1 MTKIRLIS
9 LMLIAV
15 LIIGIM
21 LIIYNE
27 VMEIN
32 MDFHQKTMVMNCKY
46 ASYILNKLFRDSRN
60 FLELTSKYP
69 IIMNLSLKH
78 LEPFLLSL
86 VQKFDIFNSVYVIDK
101 KGKTLIDATHVPEL
115 FDGVPS
121 QVWFTNVIK
130 GHYSDYTTGVYK
142 SAITKR
148 YAITQ
153 AVLIRGPVYDLRAV
167 LAAEIDMT
175 YLWEQVTKFLPD
187 KEKLKIYLLNEKN
200 EIIYGENGTIP
211 DADKKDFFN
220 YTGISENAFK
230 SRLGS
235 FQSSSDNSYR
245 LGAYCSLRSID
256 EIKGMNWKIVLIK
269 EYGSMK
275 LTENISSSGFLN
287 MIIYMVFFVL
297 ILIILNFIFLYFG
310 VFENENN

>member
-46 ASYILNKLFRDSRN
+46 VSYILNKLFRDSRN

-175 YLWEQVTKFLPD
+175 YSACLVH
-187 KEKLKIYLLNEKN
+187 IMLL
-200 EIIYGENGTIP
+200 
-211 DADKKDFFN
+211 
-220 YTGISENAFK
+220 
-230 SRLGS
+230 
-235 FQSSSDNSYR
+235 
-245 LGAYCSLRSID
+245 C
-256 EIKGMNWKIVLIK
+256 
-269 EYGSMK
+269 
-275 LTENISSSGFLN
+275 
-287 MIIYMVFFVL
+287 
-297 ILIILNFIFLYFG
+297 
-310 VFENENN
+310 